1 MKEFKD
7 QIVRIMKPNLDAK
20 YQKQKAKGKG
30 TSQ

>member
-20 YQKQKAKGKG
+20 YQEQKAKEKG